1 MRPGLK
7 EGTKISNPQNS
18 PSIIPV
24 TQNLDPPPPPP
35 LPPHP
40 QDELTLLNDDVA
52 IDSHEG

>member
-1 MRPGLK
+1 MRRGLK

-40 QDELTLLNDDVA
+40 QDELTLLNNDVA